1 MDCSPPG
8 SSVHGILQA
17 LILEWVAMPSSRDQT
32 CLLHLQH
39 WQACSLPPAP
49 PGKPNYWNK
58 YKQNWSSFLF
68 QSQIS
73 YWLLGA
79 FCDSGGI
86 YSSVFRVSVV
96 YSCLT
101 IDHTSWGTLGRNTLQ
116 SLWAERFIHTGP
128 DFSDDIFDLTCCHH
142 RKILVGV
149 GGEN

>member
-17 LILEWVAMPSSRDQT
+17 LMLEWVAMPSSRDQT
-32 CLLHLQH
+32 WLSRLQH
-39 WQACSLPPAP
+39 WQSCSLPLAP

-58 YKQNWSSFLF
+58 YKQNWSFFLF

-79 FCDSGGI
+79 FCVSGGI
-86 YSSVFRVSVV
+86 YSSVFRGSVV

-101 IDHTSWGTLGRNTLQ
+101 TDHTSWGTLGRNTWKEHSSESMGREIHSHRTRLQ
-116 SLWAERFIHTGP
+116 WWYFW
-128 DFSDDIFDLTCCHH
+128 FDL
-142 RKILVGV
+142 LPS
-149 GGEN
+149 